1 MLTQTFLSLY
11 LYSFCDQ
18 TEDLLFSLH
27 LNFKGLQTS
36 WCFSVRKSQVPL
48 KTVQVD
54 SVIYRGREGLGIRH
68 LEGYLVARK
77 RGFLE
82 FIMEVL
88 PWRILK
94 RISNIHL
101 DNLQCKFLS
110 STRGAHNSSSRPK
123 GLLTQSCLIIMKMKS
138 YPGWCLLFSECVQ
151 TKKKKIVLNS
161 DLCKRSNS
169 SRHNIIFTHWATQIG
184 TPVSLS
190 VLPSSPSFQ
199 PASGIFSF
207 LSISVITDFVR
218 LPSVSQRIS
227 FNCDF
232 SCGSQITTSV
242 PGSSAA
248 PGVNILKRGSNH
260 KSVLASHGSRTPDNL
275 QGGSTLLPQHNPSLW
290 WSALSFSGFL
300 LFSFVP
306 SSVHSSHTEVSLTNL
321 HHTHP
326 PSVSAILLVPFL
338 LSGRTLFVLLLRKVP
353 FD

>member
-151 TKKKKIVLNS
+151 TKKKKKLCSTLISAKDQIVHDTTS
-161 DLCKRSNS
+161 
-169 SRHNIIFTHWATQIG
+169 
-184 TPVSLS
+184 
-190 VLPSSPSFQ
+190 SSPTG
-199 PASGIFSF
+199 P
-207 LSISVITDFVR
+207 L
-218 LPSVSQRIS
+218 
-227 FNCDF
+227 
-232 SCGSQITTSV
+232 
-242 PGSSAA
+242 
-248 PGVNILKRGSNH
+248 
-260 KSVLASHGSRTPDNL
+260 KSVLLCHCRCSPRP
-275 QGGSTLLPQHNPSLW
+275 
-290 WSALSFSGFL
+290 L
-300 LFSFVP
+300 LFNLPLESFLFFP
-306 SSVHSSHTEVSLTNL
+306 FPWSLTLFGSHLSHREFHLTVTSLADPRSLPLCLGARQPLELTFWNAVL
-321 HHTHP
+321 ITK
-326 PSVSAILLVPFL
+326 VS
-338 LSGRTLFVLLLRKVP
+338 
-353 FD
+353 